1 MGKFIN
7 PFSDWGFKLIFGQ
20 EITKDL
26 LISFLNDLLKG
37 EHTITDITF
46 KDKEQLPEAK
56 NMRGIIYDI
65 YCTTDQGQHIIVEM
79 QNRYQEHFVD
89 RSLYYASRAIVKQG
103 VKGEWDYHLAPV
115 YTVCFMNFNI
125 ASRSPEKFRT
135 DVCLVDT
142 ETGRV
147 FSDNLRMIYLMLPLF
162 TKEEDECETD
172 FERWIFILK
181 NMSTLERMPFM
192 ARNAVFQ
199 KLAEIADITALSKE
213 DREKYD
219 ESIKVMRDNIAAY
232 KGAIIEGRI
241 EGKKEGKKESKIEM
255 AKIMLMENE
264 PIDKIARYT
273 GLAKEDILKL
283 N

>member
-1 MGKFIN
+1 MLR
-7 PFSDWGFKLIFGQ
+7 KLG
-20 EITKDL
+20 
-26 LISFLNDLLKG
+26 
-37 EHTITDITF
+37 
-46 KDKEQLPEAK
+46 
-56 NMRGIIYDI
+56 IYDI

-125 ASRSPEKFRT
+125 ESRSPEKFRT

-172 FERWIFILK
+172 FERWIFVLK

-232 KGAIIEGRI
+232 KGAIIEG
-241 EGKKEGKKESKIEM
+241 KIEI
-255 AKIMLMENE
+255 AKNMLMENE